1 MKVTVL
7 NPLTP
12 SAAITASSGLMYQS
26 ERQSRFGNVAP
37 HTVREALSQIYQIQ
51 KKDRGPGIYSWHF
64 VDSRG
69 DLFVIGTM
77 TFGEYD
83 EKKRLRCR
91 KVFRSTYFFGA
102 VSVFSN
108 SSPNNIGKIEKET
121 LFSFYDH
128 NPRNYGQRMH
138 LRGFD
143 MLSISCEKGG
153 MDYGYFSSNFVF
165 LQLPYVPE
173 LVFYNL
179 EYLNPY
185 GEWEFF
191 SCFLI
196 SHELRKKKTER
207 PLELFEEETTDHTEH
222 LFTVGIPIE
231 SFVRK
236 LYSKSEAMEFY
247 GVDVYLQELL
257 RSFVVY
263 MITYRSIAINN
274 IYNWYRV
281 AILNKEVKIDPKKN
295 YVTIEFVMIKDAAT
309 SVIYTPISSHES
321 WF

>member
-1 MKVTVL
+1 MRVTVL

-12 SAAITASSGLMYQS
+12 SAAIAASSGLMYQK

-37 HTVREALSQIYQIQ
+37 HTVRAALSQIYQIQ
-51 KKDRGPGIYSWHF
+51 KKDHGYGVYSWHF

-69 DLFVIGTM
+69 DIFVVGTM
-77 TFGEYD
+77 ICGEYD
-83 EKKRLRCR
+83 PTKRLPYR
-91 KVFRSTYFFGA
+91 KVFRSAEFWGV

-108 SSPNNIGKIEKET
+108 NDPNNIDTTTTEPV
-121 LFSFYDH
+121 FSFYDH
-128 NPRNYGQRMH
+128 KPSNEGIRRH
-138 LRGFD
+138 FRGFD
-143 MLSISCEKGG
+143 MLSIYRSTSNA
-153 MDYGYFSSNFVF
+153 YFKSNFVF
-165 LQLPYVPE
+165 LQLPTIQDQVY
-173 LVFYNL
+173 YTL

-207 PLELFEEETTDHTEH
+207 PLELFEEETTDKTEH
-222 LFTVGIPIE
+222 LFTVGIHIE

-236 LYSKSEAMEFY
+236 EHFRSYAMELY

-257 RSFVVY
+257 RAFVVY
-263 MITYRSIAINN
+263 MIPYRNIPYNN
-274 IYNWYRV
+274 FTSWYRV

-295 YVTIEFVMIKDAAT
+295 YVAIEFVTIKDAA
-309 SVIYTPISSHES
+309 SSKVYTPISSHEE
-321 WF
+321 FF

>member
-12 SAAITASSGLMYQS
+12 SAAIAASSGLMYHS

-37 HTVREALSQIYQIQ
+37 RTVREALSQIYQIQ
-51 KKDRGPGIYSWHF
+51 KRDRGYGMYSWHF

-69 DLFVIGTM
+69 DLFVIGTAIYR
-77 TFGEYD
+77 EYD
-83 EKKRLRCR
+83 PTKRLPNR
-91 KVFRSTYFFGA
+91 KVFRSSYFWGA

-108 SSPNNIGKIEKET
+108 SDPNDIYNLTNEHI
-121 LFSFYDH
+121 FNFYNH
-128 NPRNYGQRMH
+128 ATIYNKGVRRH
-138 LRGFD
+138 FRGFD
-143 MLSISCEKGG
+143 MLSVSRGIHNAYLK
-153 MDYGYFSSNFVF
+153 SNFVF
-165 LQLPYVPE
+165 LQLPVTPNQIY
-173 LVFYNL
+173 YTL

-207 PLELFEEETTDHTEH
+207 PLELFEEETTDKTEH

-236 LYSKSEAMEFY
+236 VDSSSRAMEMY
-247 GVDVYLQELL
+247 GVDVYLQEFL
-257 RSFVVY
+257 RAFVVY
-263 MITYRSIAINN
+263 MIPFRNEP
-274 IYNWYRV
+274 IYSVSNWYRV
-281 AILNKEVKIDPKKN
+281 AILNKEVKIDPKKS
-295 YVTIEFVMIKDAAT
+295 YVAIEFVTIKDAA
-309 SVIYTPISSHES
+309 SSRVYTPINEHED
-321 WF
+321 FL

>member
-12 SAAITASSGLMYQS
+12 SAAIAASSGLMYHS

-37 HTVREALSQIYQIQ
+37 HTVRAALSQIYQIQ
-51 KKDRGPGIYSWHF
+51 KRDHGYGVYSWHF

-77 TFGEYD
+77 TFEEYD

-91 KVFRSTYFFGA
+91 KVFRSTYFCGA

-108 SSPNNIGKIEKET
+108 SSPNNIGRIEKEP
-121 LFSFYDH
+121 LFSLYDH
-128 NPRNYGQRMH
+128 KPSNYGLRMH

-143 MLSISCEKGG
+143 MLSISREING
-153 MDYGYFSSNFVF
+153 MSNGYFSSNFVF
-165 LQLPYVPE
+165 LQLPHVPE

-207 PLELFEEETTDHTEH
+207 PLELFEEETTDKTEH

-236 LYSKSEAMEFY
+236 IYSKSEAMEYY

-257 RSFVVY
+257 RAFVVY
-263 MITYRSIAINN
+263 MVPYRKMAINN
-274 IYNWYRV
+274 TYNWYRV
-281 AILNKEVKIDPKKN
+281 AILNKETKIDPKKS
-295 YVTIEFVMIKDAAT
+295 YVTIEFVTIKEAAK
-309 SVIYTPISSHES
+309 SVIYSPISSHES